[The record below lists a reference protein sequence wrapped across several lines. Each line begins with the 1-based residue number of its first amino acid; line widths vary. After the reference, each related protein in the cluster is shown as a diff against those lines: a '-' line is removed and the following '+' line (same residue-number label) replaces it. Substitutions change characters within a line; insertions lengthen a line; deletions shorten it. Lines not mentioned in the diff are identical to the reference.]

1 MLSRSCAECQRN
13 GPSKSIQVYTLK
25 CALIWNQSLEVTAK
39 SLRTRTGEILAC
51 VDRGESVVITYR
63 GKPRAKLVGIEQI
76 DHPKKMPR
84 EIAGFG
90 MWKDREDLQDVDAF
104 VQGLRYPRDAD

>member
-1 MLSRSCAECQRN
+1 MSAKRAVEIN
-13 GPSKSIQVYTLK
+13 PSVYFEVRTHMESILGSYR
-25 CALIWNQSLEVTAK
+25 

-76 DHPKKMPR
+76 DHRKRMPR